1 MENESLVPIQNTL
14 LDLVEFKFQN
24 VEVDLYLLQETL
36 EMQKLEL
43 LELVKFGISMLK
55 VEMKKLKNQLKIIP
69 LLMQQVSLVLPVHKL
84 RLKDYRTLKQLQ
96 KKQLLS
102 REYQVLKKRMYYVE
116 LEIMV
121 LDMFQFLDLNVVV
134 KLKSINNKEME
145 EVKQQK

>member
-24 VEVDLYLLQETL
+24 VEIDLYLLQETL

-43 LELVKFGISMLK
+43 LELVKFEISMLK
-55 VEMKKLKNQLKIIP
+55 VEMKKLKNQLRIIP
-69 LLMQQVSLVLPVHKL
+69 LPMQQVSLVLLVHKL
-84 RLKDYRTLKQLQ
+84 RLKDYRILKQLQ
-96 KKQLLS
+96 KKQPLS

-134 KLKSINNKEME
+134 KQKKHKKE
-145 EVKQQK
+145 